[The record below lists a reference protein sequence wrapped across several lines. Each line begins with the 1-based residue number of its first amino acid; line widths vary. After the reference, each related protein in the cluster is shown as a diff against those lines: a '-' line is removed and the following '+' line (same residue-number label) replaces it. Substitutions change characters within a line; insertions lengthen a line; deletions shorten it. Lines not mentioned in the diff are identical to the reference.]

1 MVRPKVLK
9 LVTLDITN
17 TLLKVAGSPGKQY
30 GIVGRRHGVFTDDAL
45 LTDLFTK
52 YYKHYLKQYPNF
64 GAYVKMSA
72 NEWWSYV
79 VKDCFHTVDPSLD
92 EQKLQSISNDLFTH
106 YMKSEAWQFLPG
118 AIDALNDLH
127 RYPVKLGVISNW
139 DHRLYRV
146 LAVMGLEP
154 YFDFVIPSYV
164 VGVEK
169 PDKRIFQL
177 ALQNADCLPDEAIH
191 FGDSIKKDLEGA
203 QQAGWGACLL
213 AAPGVSHNDVK
224 DAYVVDSIHEFVDKI
239 RPRLGKIRENS

>member
-1 MVRPKVLK
+1 MTRPRLLK

-17 TLLKVAGSPGKQY
+17 TLFKVAGSPGRQY
-30 GIVGRRHGVFTDDAL
+30 GIVGRRHGVIADEAL
-45 LTDLFTK
+45 LTDLFSK
-52 YYKHYLKQYPNF
+52 FYKQYLKQYPNF

-79 VKDCFHTVDPSLD
+79 VRDCFHTIDPTLD
-92 EQKLQSISNDLFTH
+92 QEKLQNISNDLFVH
-106 YMKSEAWQFLPG
+106 YMKSEAWEFLPG
-118 AIDALNDLH
+118 AVDALKDLH

-146 LAVMGLEP
+146 LAVMGLQP

-177 ALQNADCLPDEAIH
+177 ALQDADCLPGEAIH
-191 FGDSIKKDLEGA
+191 FGDNIKKDLQGA
-203 QQAGWGACLL
+203 QGAGWDACLL
-213 AAPGVSHNDVK
+213 ATPGVSHSDI
-224 DAYVVDSIHEFVDKI
+224 DDSVVVESVQDFVDKI
-239 RPRLGKIRENS
+239 RPRLGDLQEDC